1 MKRIRY
7 ILLVI
12 ILTTIAAILFEIRP
26 VIKQKWIEPEE
37 IKPLICEFNSNGTV
51 KLVKY
56 AFLFNKRYII
66 LTNELNYV
74 DSVTWFISDIGTGLE
89 GSYPNFYVPLML
101 PPPNK

>member
-37 IKPLICEFNSNGTV
+37 VKPLICEFDANGTI

-56 AFLFNKRYII
+56 AFLYKKRYII

-74 DSVTWFISDIGTGLE
+74 DSITWFNSEIGTGLE
-89 GSYPNFYVPLML
+89 GSYPNYYVPLML